1 MRKDGMPASGGTT
14 RKRGPVALAELLGK
28 ALDPL
33 TARRGFA
40 TAELVAGWAE
50 IVGARYADCSRPEK
64 IVWPRGAESEAA
76 HGGVLVVRIDGP
88 RALLFQHE
96 VGQIVE
102 RVNGFVGHG
111 AIGKI
116 RIVQGPIES
125 RMKAEKPAPGPLD
138 KNDEASLAATLDDV
152 DDEGLRAALDRL
164 GRAVISSRDKK
175 S

>member
-1 MRKDGMPASGGTT
+1 MSASGGTT

-40 TAELVAGWAE
+40 TAELIAGWAE

-64 IVWPRGAESEAA
+64 IVWPRGAENEAR
-76 HGGVLVVRIDGP
+76 GGVLVVRIDGP

-125 RMKAEKPAPGPLD
+125 RMKPETPVPGPLD
-138 KNDEASLAATLDDV
+138 EDGEASLAAALDGV

>member
-1 MRKDGMPASGGTT
+1 
-14 RKRGPVALAELLGK
+14 VALAELLGK

-40 TAELVAGWAE
+40 TAELIAGWAE
-50 IVGARYADCSRPEK
+50 IVGQRYADCSRPEK
-64 IVWPRGAESEAA
+64 IVWPRGAESGAQ
-76 HGGVLVVRIDGP
+76 GGVLVVRIDGP

-116 RIVQGPIES
+116 KIVQGPIETRTKS
-125 RMKAEKPAPGPLD
+125 EKPVPRPLD
-138 KNDEASLAATLDDV
+138 EDGEASLAAALGGV